1 MLGKRKVK
9 NEPGPWID
17 EISVQSIEL
26 SIKLTEGGIPKIR
39 QGVRHK
45 LEYCVKVW
53 SGEVERSNF
62 ADHIKEAAEASSS
75 PTNSQTD

>member
-9 NEPGPWID
+9 NEPWID

-26 SIKLTEGGIPKIR
+26 SIKLTKGGKIR
-39 QGVRHK
+39 QGDRHK

-53 SGEVERSNF
+53 SGEVERSNL
-62 ADHIKEAAEASSS
+62 ADHKEAADSEASSS

>member
-9 NEPGPWID
+9 NEPWID

-26 SIKLTEGGIPKIR
+26 SIKLTKGGKIR
-39 QGVRHK
+39 QGDRHK

-53 SGEVERSNF
+53 SGEVERSNL
-62 ADHIKEAAEASSS
+62 ADHKEATNSEASSS